1 MGPHHTP
8 ARRRRGATAAATA
21 LAVASASIAVFV
33 LFVLLTSGTDV
44 GVVLADEARPPATV
58 ERTAT
63 ERTGSEPTG
72 TEHTGT
78 DPRSVAPPAAPPSPE
93 PATATRVAPHALERS
108 EPASIVI
115 PALDVDAEVME
126 LGLRDDGTM
135 EVPPHAPRPESR
147 AGWFRHS
154 PTPGELGPSVIVGHV
169 DSDRHGASVF
179 YGLDRLADGDRVEV
193 RRADGH
199 TAVFEVEHVAQYGKD
214 EFPTE
219 DVYGNID
226 HAGLRLITCG
236 GVFDPASVAYEDNI
250 VVYARFVAS
259 DTAPDAERR

>member
-21 LAVASASIAVFV
+21 LAVASASIAMYVVVV
-33 LFVLLTSGTDV
+33 LFTSGTEA
-44 GVVLADEARPPATV
+44 GVVLADETRPPATV
-58 ERTAT
+58 ERTEADP
-63 ERTGSEPTG
+63 GSSASHPPLAP
-72 TEHTGT
+72 
-78 DPRSVAPPAAPPSPE
+78 PRSVAVPE
-93 PATATRVAPHALERS
+93 PATATGTVLPTLERS
-108 EPASIVI
+108 EPTSIVI

-126 LGLRDDGTM
+126 LGLYDDGTM

-179 YGLDRLADGDRVEV
+179 YGLGSLAAGERVEV
-193 RRADGH
+193 QRADGR

-219 DVYGNID
+219 DVYGNLD

-236 GVFDPASVAYEDNI
+236 GVFDTASVAYEDNI
-250 VVYARFVAS
+250 VVYARFVTSHA
-259 DTAPDAERR
+259 TPDQEQR